1 MNNCEVLKGD
11 EEMHDSYM
19 SIKEF
24 SQMTGI
30 RKELLRFYDNIGLLC
45 PEIRGENNYRYYGY
59 RQIEIGYLI
68 NGLRSIDIG
77 LEDIKIYLK
86 ERSPKRMIEFFH
98 EKDINIDQEIERLQ
112 MTQKLMRLR
121 CSMVEE
127 ALTFEENEIRL
138 IQRKKEPIFLCPVLK
153 NLEIE
158 KELQYR
164 DHINSACMY
173 AVNHG
178 VNINFPIGTMIS
190 QPLGYP
196 NFSQFYF
203 KVSKNHNAWKQAGTY
218 AVVYQRVPESFSTNF
233 YDPLISFLH
242 EQGLKQ
248 EGDIYVEYP
257 LDELATTNKEQFRI
271 KLEVKIAENQR

>member
-1 MNNCEVLKGD
+1 
-11 EEMHDSYM
+11 MHDSYM

-112 MTQKLMRLR
+112 MT
-121 CSMVEE
+121 
-127 ALTFEENEIRL
+127 
-138 IQRKKEPIFLCPVLK
+138 
-153 NLEIE
+153 
-158 KELQYR
+158 
-164 DHINSACMY
+164 
-173 AVNHG
+173 
-178 VNINFPIGTMIS
+178 
-190 QPLGYP
+190 
-196 NFSQFYF
+196 
-203 KVSKNHNAWKQAGTY
+203 
-218 AVVYQRVPESFSTNF
+218 
-233 YDPLISFLH
+233 
-242 EQGLKQ
+242 
-248 EGDIYVEYP
+248 
-257 LDELATTNKEQFRI
+257 
-271 KLEVKIAENQR
+271 